1 MVGQMHDDFK
11 SGTLKANGIEFG
23 FLEAGEGP
31 LVLLLHGFPDNA
43 YTFRHQLPVLAD
55 AGYRAVAPFLRGYA
69 PTTVAAGSYQTAVL
83 CRDVLALID
92 ALGYDEAAVFG
103 HDWGAVL
110 AMGAAEIAPEKIHRL
125 AAASVPHVA
134 PLFASL
140 VNNADQ
146 QRRSWYIYFF
156 QLPIAE
162 TAVSADDF
170 AFLDRL
176 WQDWSPGW
184 NYPAEVMANVKD
196 TLGNPGV
203 LGAALSYYRCLFDSS
218 GFDPAVEEIQA
229 TLFSTPIQVPTLYF
243 HGEKDGCIGVE
254 LVEEM
259 DPFFAHGL
267 EKVIL
272 PAGHFVQQEAPDE
285 VNRHLLAFLKS

>member
-1 MVGQMHDDFK
+1 MNRDLK
-11 SGTLKANGIEFG
+11 TSTLKANGIEFG
-23 FLEAGEGP
+23 FLEAGDGP

-43 YTFRHQLPVLAD
+43 YTFRYQLPALAD

-69 PTTVAAGSYQTAVL
+69 PTTVAGSYQTAVL
-83 CRDVLALID
+83 CHDVLALID
-92 ALGYDEAAVFG
+92 ALGNGDASVFG

-140 VNNADQ
+140 VNNAEQ

-162 TAVSADDF
+162 QAVSADHF

-176 WQDWSPGW
+176 WHDWSPGW
-184 NYPAEVMANVKD
+184 NYPQEMLESVKE
-196 TLGNPGV
+196 TLKSPGV
-203 LGAALSYYRCLFDSS
+203 LEAALSYYRCLFDSS
-218 GFDPAVEEIQA
+218 RFDPALADVQA

-243 HGEKDGCIGVE
+243 HGENDGCIGVE
-254 LVEEM
+254 LVPEM
-259 DPFFAHGL
+259 DPFFAKGL

-272 PAGHFVQQEAPDE
+272 PVGHFVQQEASDA
-285 VNRHLLAFLKS
+285 VNRHLLEFLKS